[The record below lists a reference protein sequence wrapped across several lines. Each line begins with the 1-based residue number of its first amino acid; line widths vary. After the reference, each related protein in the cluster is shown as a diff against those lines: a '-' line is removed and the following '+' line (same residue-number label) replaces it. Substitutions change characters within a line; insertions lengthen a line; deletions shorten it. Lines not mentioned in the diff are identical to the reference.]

1 MSKFFINKTYNGE
14 RKKEHIQN
22 LIHKSKE
29 GYFLPCNLETLTVNI
44 RAFVGRNQVINSYS
58 IKILNF
64 QKEYRK
70 YSTFVLPV

>member
-1 MSKFFINKTYNGE
+1 VSEFFINKTYNGE
-14 RKKEHIQN
+14 RQKEHIQN

-29 GYFLPCNLETLTVNI
+29 GYFLPCNLETLIVNI
-44 RAFVGRNQVINSYS
+44 RALVERNQVINSYS

-70 YSTFVLPV
+70 YSILVLPV